1 MGAGEPGGPPQG
13 RLGAGGGRVLGY
25 GPQPSFSARPSRRP
39 SATGVGPA
47 PRLRGGV
54 LVPRSPRRSP
64 PRPGSRRSS
73 GPRGPRSPPL
83 LAAPSPR
90 HRRRTG
96 GKRPGRELGR
106 PAFIKRT
113 AGGTRTR
120 GHRTHGHGRP
130 DLQTGPPRV
139 FKHKTCAHLQLS
151 PGSIPQRLRALGV
164 VQVQRL
170 QRGAQ
175 AATRAPACGAGR
187 AGFKLIL
194 WRLAEDRLR
203 RARSPSRGLPA
214 GEGGHPEER
223 TPGTDSC

>member
-1 MGAGEPGGPPQG
+1 M
-13 RLGAGGGRVLGY
+13 LGY

-47 PRLRGGV
+47 PRLRGGAGSWCPEAPGGA
-54 LVPRSPRRSP
+54 LRAQAPGSP
-64 PRPGSRRSS
+64 PAHAG
-73 GPRGPRSPPL
+73 RGPLHSWLRRVPDTDGGRAGRDLAGSLDAPRLLSAL
-83 LAAPSPR
+83 LAA
-90 HRRRTG
+90 
-96 GKRPGRELGR
+96 
-106 PAFIKRT
+106 
-113 AGGTRTR
+113 R

-130 DLQTGPPRV
+130 DLQTGAPRV

-164 VQVQRL
+164 VQVQSL
-170 QRGAQ
+170 QRGAWV
-175 AATRAPACGAGR
+175 ATRAPACGAGR

-214 GEGGHPEER
+214 GEGGRREER